1 MRWNIAQAKQQ
12 FSEVV
17 RHSKE
22 EPQLICNRGKA
33 VAAMV
38 DAETFMEFMQWR
50 KREAA
55 HSLGSSFSEFR
66 KICAE
71 ENYEF
76 SIPPRRDRENPFAG
90 MNELPD

>member
-17 RHSKE
+17 RHSRE

-33 VAAMV
+33 VAAIV
-38 DAETFMEFMQWR
+38 DAETFNEFVRWR
-50 KREAA
+50 TRVAA
-55 HSLGSSFSEFR
+55 HSLGASFAEFR

-71 ENYEF
+71 EDYELP
-76 SIPPRRDRENPFAG
+76 IPPRRDRENPFAG